1 MVEAA
6 IVTPVVAAMLLGI
19 IELGM
24 LFKDYLGTQAMVQA
38 GVRVGSASPRTAD
51 FAQSA
56 ADRMRRTGTAVNPT
70 DVLELWVY
78 KANTTDDFPVGATSF
93 ADCTVC
99 VKFGW
104 DTGAQRFLPIHDG
117 WSWSDQN
124 ACTAS
129 TGGPPDRIGV
139 YLQVRHHAM
148 TGVIGPTTISEATA
162 MHLEPFPALAG
173 CRP

>member
-6 IVTPVVAAMLLGI
+6 IVTPVLAAMLFGI

-24 LFKDYLGTQAMVQA
+24 LFKDYLGTQAMIQA
-38 GVRVGSASPRTAD
+38 GVRVGSASPRTVD
-51 FAQSA
+51 FAQAA
-56 ADRMRRTGTAVNPT
+56 ADRMQRTGTAVSPS
-70 DVLELWVY
+70 DVVELWVY
-78 KANTTDDFPVGATSF
+78 KANSADDFPAGATSF

-104 DTGAQRFLPIHDG
+104 DAGAQRFVPTHDG

-129 TGGPPDRIGV
+129 AGGPPDRIGV
-139 YLQVRHHAM
+139 YAKVRHDAI
-148 TGVIGPTTISEATA
+148 TGVMGPTTISEATA
-162 MHLEPFPALAG
+162 MHLEPFPALSG